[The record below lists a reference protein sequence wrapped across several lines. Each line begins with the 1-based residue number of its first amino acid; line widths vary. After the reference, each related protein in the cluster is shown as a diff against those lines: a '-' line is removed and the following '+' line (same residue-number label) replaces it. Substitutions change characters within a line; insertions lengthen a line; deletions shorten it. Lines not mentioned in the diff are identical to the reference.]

1 MLLTRSHSTSGSRL
15 DSLTV
20 TLLPYM
26 RTMRGREWEG
36 EHVAEPKRADA
47 PVAKVDFVNLVAGSP
62 GTETTSPQPTNHA
75 LVAQGA
81 ISIDGAVLLN
91 TRALVDEALK
101 QPALFSSEDLVEQGN
116 PLPLIPLNIDP
127 PEHVKYRR
135 LLDPLF
141 APRRIDAL
149 ETDIAERVH
158 HFVDEFAE
166 RGSCDFTA
174 EFAEL
179 FPSSVFLG

>member
-1 MLLTRSHSTSGSRL
+1 MDGVGAAEHPGAGR
-15 DSLTV
+15 
-20 TLLPYM
+20 
-26 RTMRGREWEG
+26 RG
-36 EHVAEPKRADA
+36 P
-47 PVAKVDFVNLVAGSP
+47 
-62 GTETTSPQPTNHA
+62 
-75 LVAQGA
+75 
-81 ISIDGAVLLN
+81 
-91 TRALVDEALK
+91 EATD
-101 QPALFSSEDLVEQGN
+101 PFSSEDLVEQGN
-116 PLPLIPLNIDP
+116 TLPLIPLNIDP

-149 ETDIAERVH
+149 ETDIAARVN

-179 FPSSVFLG
+179 FPSSVFLGMMGLPWDELGTLIELRDGLLRPGTREMQLDRALGDPARDRAAGLRVLRRHPRRARRRRRATTSSRCS